1 MTSQTDLPLVPAGI
15 IWDGVTQYQ
24 NVVPL
29 GVRPVWLL
37 RMVGDGT
44 RQFTEFR
51 ATETPATQ
59 LVQYQTDFGWANI
72 GITFDSP
79 VVLLRDNPVVYL
91 DYDGSLSLLPV
102 NQIPWLRLFKG
113 HAARLMHQLDATIG
127 HHSLQAAEEVDRETI
142 RQTIRDMIGAAWIKY
157 QVWAVIDPE
166 ELIVG
171 GNNDGVP
178 LWKHGLA
185 TEQDR
190 DEAICGQCNFSNFA
204 RLCLTDMNIPIFR
217 RLLRSGIV
225 YSVNIATRPKWE
237 PAIFD
242 IATNPRSQYYD
253 LLEAGALAARRYY
266 DTVVGVQDIG

>member
-1 MTSQTDLPLVPAGI
+1 
-15 IWDGVTQYQ
+15 
-24 NVVPL
+24 
-29 GVRPVWLL
+29 
-37 RMVGDGT
+37 
-44 RQFTEFR
+44 
-51 ATETPATQ
+51 
-59 LVQYQTDFGWANI
+59 
-72 GITFDSP
+72 
-79 VVLLRDNPVVYL
+79 
-91 DYDGSLSLLPV
+91 
-102 NQIPWLRLFKG
+102 
-113 HAARLMHQLDATIG
+113 MHQLDATIG

-142 RQTIRDMIGAAWIKY
+142 RETIRDMIGAAWIKY

-185 TEQDR
+185 TEQAR
-190 DEAICGQCNFSNFA
+190 DAAICGQCNFSNFA
-204 RLCLTDMNIPIFR
+204 RLCLTDMNIPLFR